1 MPGSDLSDTPATAT
15 KSLLIP
21 IALWYYLP
29 VEDGTKNTV
38 NDHMVMYIHVR
49 MKRHEAIIHM

>member
-1 MPGSDLSDTPATAT
+1 LFLSGTPATAT

-49 MKRHEAIIHM
+49 MKRREAIIHM